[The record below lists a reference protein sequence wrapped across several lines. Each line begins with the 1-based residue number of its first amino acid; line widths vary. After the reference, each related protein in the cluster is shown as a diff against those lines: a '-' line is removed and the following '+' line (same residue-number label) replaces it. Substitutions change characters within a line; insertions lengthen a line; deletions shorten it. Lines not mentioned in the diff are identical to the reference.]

1 MMPTKRNETKKRQQA
16 IRLTQKKKYQD
27 STKLTIQQKNLKREL
42 KVWKKPKTQK

>member
-16 IRLTQKKKYQD
+16 IRLTQKKNQD